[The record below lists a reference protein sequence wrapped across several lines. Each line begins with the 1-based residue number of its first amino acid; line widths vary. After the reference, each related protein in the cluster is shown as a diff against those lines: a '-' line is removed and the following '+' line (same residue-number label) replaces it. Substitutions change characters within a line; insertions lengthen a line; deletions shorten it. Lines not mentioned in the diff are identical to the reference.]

1 MSVRVDIKGQFVVD
15 NPFSGCKNT
24 EKVTI
29 DHTLVASSVPRNWS
43 LFCTDANKSLEEVTR
58 AKVLHRGLG
67 PVSLIGLVT
76 SFASV
81 VASFLHFRVRSFR
94 LDDLPVMLI
103 GLGIAGMLTYFA
115 TTIAT
120 RQKIQSGMNSL
131 KAVCQNHSGNGVRYV
146 LCDERMRAVCSCEL
160 TKCYFVTVMNH
171 DVEEQ
176 AVAHATNTDVALGST
191 LNNNPTPLVTASAS
205 TYAPQPS
212 APSTNPYLQAA
223 PAPTPA
229 PSTGNSIFDQL
240 SK

>member
-76 SFASV
+76 FFVALNLFFGA
-81 VASFLHFRVRSFR
+81 ASFL
-94 LDDLPVMLI
+94 LDDVLLI
-103 GLGIAGMLTYFA
+103 GLGIAGLLTYFA
-115 TTIAT
+115 ITIAT

-146 LCDERMRAVCSCEL
+146 LCDERMPGFCSRQQ